1 MPGFLAGAGWAGAHP
16 RGRGPGWRRDR
27 TGNPDFVGKPAKIVY
42 SDFETRGILAT
53 IQNGEKKV
61 RFNKIQMDILVPM
74 TFGRT
79 IRPWSVEVIIPGK
92 TITFTAAI
100 MSRRLI
106 LTSMGLT
113 IVALLFLYL
122 LSAQIARPISK
133 TILITGQ
140 IAQGN
145 LVEAKKF
152 VDELPAGASD
162 AGNTVEGDVRKRS
175 LLKDDEAGQL
185 LSSVKRMTRNLISLV
200 SQVQR
205 SVIQVTFSTTGI
217 AATARQL
224 EATVTEQASSTNE
237 VVATTKEIS
246 STSRDLEKTMNDVN
260 EVALET
266 SSLADAGRN
275 DLAKMESTISR
286 LTEATGSIS
295 TKLSIIR
302 KRAEN
307 INQVVATIT
316 KISHQTNLLSLNAAI
331 EAEKAGEY
339 GLGFSV
345 VAREIRRLSDQT
357 SFATY
362 EIEQMVKEMQTAV
375 TSGVMEMDK
384 FTSEIKQGV
393 ENVSR
398 ISSQLEKIIEKVEM
412 LTPRFRDV
420 NDGMR
425 MQSQGARQISEAMI
439 QLGETTQQTSESI
452 HEFKN
457 AVEQLNEASRSLQNE
472 MAGYKVGT

>member
-1 MPGFLAGAGWAGAHP
+1 
-16 RGRGPGWRRDR
+16 
-27 TGNPDFVGKPAKIVY
+27 
-42 SDFETRGILAT
+42 
-53 IQNGEKKV
+53 
-61 RFNKIQMDILVPM
+61 
-74 TFGRT
+74 
-79 IRPWSVEVIIPGK
+79 
-92 TITFTAAI
+92 
-100 MSRRLI
+100 
-106 LTSMGLT
+106 
-113 IVALLFLYL
+113 
-122 LSAQIARPISK
+122 
-133 TILITGQ
+133 
-140 IAQGN
+140 
-145 LVEAKKF
+145 
-152 VDELPAGASD
+152 
-162 AGNTVEGDVRKRS
+162 
-175 LLKDDEAGQL
+175 
-185 LSSVKRMTRNLISLV
+185 MTRNLISLV
-200 SQVQR
+200 SQVER
-205 SVIQVTFSTTGI
+205 SVIQVTFSTTEI
-217 AATARQL
+217 AATAHQL

-260 EVALET
+260 DVALET

-275 DLAKMESTISR
+275 DLAEMESTISR

-307 INQVVATIT
+307 INQVVAAIT

-357 SFATY
+357 SLSAY

-375 TSGVMEMDK
+375 ASGVMEMDK

-393 ENVSR
+393 ENVAR
-398 ISSQLEKIIEKVEM
+398 ISSQLEKIIAKVEM
-412 LTPRFRDV
+412 LTPRFKDV

-439 QLGETTQQTSESI
+439 QLGETTQQTSGSI

-457 AVEQLNEASRSLQNE
+457 AVEQLNEASRCLQNE
-472 MAGYKVGT
+472 MAGFKVGT